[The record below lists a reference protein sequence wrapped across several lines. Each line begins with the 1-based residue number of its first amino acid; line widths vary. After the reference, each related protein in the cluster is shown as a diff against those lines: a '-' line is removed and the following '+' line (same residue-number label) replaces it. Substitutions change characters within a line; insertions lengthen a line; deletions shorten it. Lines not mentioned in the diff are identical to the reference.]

1 MTATSLFL
9 LLVVGVLL
17 VVGLLTTSLGSIFK
31 PSAARRLKKMVEEDR
46 RNYGDGSSSLAQAGQ
61 FITGKLTPLARF
73 SAPEGPW
80 DASPLRRE
88 LMAAGYRSPSA
99 GMAYLGLKTFLTFL
113 FPLLFLILSAV
124 LSLSLDTRQM
134 ALFILVCAA
143 FGYMLPN
150 FALSFLVSKR
160 RQELYE
166 NFPDALDLMR
176 ICVEAGLALDVAI
189 ARVGEEMRMRS
200 KALSDEFRLVVL
212 EQRAGSA
219 RNMAL
224 SNLAVRVGLKDIDA
238 LVATLIQA
246 DKFGTSIADSL
257 RVHSENLRLGRR
269 LRAEEQAAK
278 IPTKILLPLII
289 CIFPLLFILILSPA
303 VANIQHAM
311 KGEPSPSTENEQ
323 SP

>member
-1 MTATSLFL
+1 MPIISIILLALGALIIVGLLLMLLTSLFK
-9 LLVVGVLL
+9 
-17 VVGLLTTSLGSIFK
+17 SA
-31 PSAARRLKKMVEEDR
+31 AARRLDKMVEEEN
-46 RNYGDGSSSLAQAGQ
+46 RNTKDIHASLAQASQ
-61 FITGKLTPLARF
+61 FITGKLSPLARF
-73 SAPEGPW
+73 SAPKGAW
-80 DASPLRRE
+80 DSSPLHRE
-88 LMAAGYRSPSA
+88 LMAAGYRNDSA
-99 GMAYLGLKTFLTFL
+99 GAVYLGFKTLLTFV
-113 FPLLFLILSAV
+113 FPIMFLILSAIFK
-124 LSLSLDTRQM
+124 LTLDSRQM
-134 ALFILVCAA
+134 LLIILICSA

-150 FALSFLVSKR
+150 FILSFLVSRR

-189 ARVGEEMRMRS
+189 ARVGEEMRIRS

-224 SNLAVRVGLKDIDA
+224 NNLAMRVGIPDVDS
-238 LVATLIQA
+238 LVSTLVQA
-246 DKFGTSIADSL
+246 DKFGTSISDSL

-278 IPTKILLPLII
+278 IPTKILLPLIM

-303 VANIQHAM
+303 IANIQHAM
-311 KGEPSPSTENEQ
+311 KGEPSSNTENVE

>member
-1 MTATSLFL
+1 MPIISIIL
-9 LLVVGVLL
+9 LLLGVLII
-17 VVGLLTTSLGSIFK
+17 VGLLMTLISSLFK
-31 PSAARRLKKMVEEDR
+31 PTAARRLEKMVEEEGH
-46 RNYGDGSSSLAQAGQ
+46 NAGTGHSPLAQVGQ
-61 FITGKLTPLARF
+61 FLTGKLSPLARF
-73 SAPEGPW
+73 SAPKGAW
-80 DASPLRRE
+80 DSSPLHRE
-88 LMAAGYRSPSA
+88 LMAAGYRHATA
-99 GMAYLGLKTFLTFL
+99 GAVYLGFKTLLTFI
-113 FPLLFLILSAV
+113 FPIIFLILSA
-124 LSLSLDTRQM
+124 LLKWTLDSRQM
-134 ALFILVCAA
+134 LLIVLICSA

-150 FALSFLVSKR
+150 FILSFLVSRR

-224 SNLAVRVGLKDIDA
+224 NNLAVRVGIPDVDS
-238 LVATLIQA
+238 LVSTLVQA

-269 LRAEEQAAK
+269 LHAEEQAAK
-278 IPTKILLPLII
+278 IPTKILLPLIM

-303 VANIQHAM
+303 IANIQHAM
-311 KGEPSPSTENEQ
+311 KGEPSNNTENVE

>member
-1 MTATSLFL
+1 MSLIAIL
-9 LLVVGVLL
+9 LLTFGVL
-17 VVGLLTTSLGSIFK
+17 VIVGLFMMLLNSVFTS
-31 PSAARRLKKMVEEDR
+31 SAARRLEKMVEEDR
-46 RNYGDGSSSLAQAGQ
+46 RNNAGEQSSLAHAGQ
-61 FITGKLTPLARF
+61 FITGKLSPLARF
-73 SAPEGPW
+73 SAPKGPW
-80 DASPLRRE
+80 DSSPLHRE
-88 LMAAGYRSPSA
+88 LMAAGYRSTSA
-99 GMAYLGLKTFLTFL
+99 AALYLGFKTLLTFT
-113 FPLLFLILSAV
+113 FPTLFLILTTLFKWPLDSKQMLMLV
-124 LSLSLDTRQM
+124 LMTS
-134 ALFILVCAA
+134 A

-150 FALSFLVSKR
+150 FILSFLVSRR
-160 RQELYE
+160 RQELFE

-224 SNLAVRVGLKDIDA
+224 NNLAVRVGIPDVDS
-238 LVATLIQA
+238 LVSTLVQA

-257 RVHSENLRLGRR
+257 KVHSETLRMDRR

-278 IPTKILLPLII
+278 IPTKILLPLIM
-289 CIFPLLFILILSPA
+289 CIFPLLFIMILSPA
-303 VANIQHAM
+303 IANVKHAM
-311 KGEPSPSTENEQ
+311 SGEPANNTENVE

>member
-1 MTATSLFL
+1 MPIISIILLALGALIIVGLLLMLLTSLFK
-9 LLVVGVLL
+9 
-17 VVGLLTTSLGSIFK
+17 SA
-31 PSAARRLKKMVEEDR
+31 AARRLDKMVEEEN
-46 RNYGDGSSSLAQAGQ
+46 RNTKDIHASLAQASQ
-61 FITGKLTPLARF
+61 FITGKLSPLARF
-73 SAPEGPW
+73 SAPKGTW
-80 DASPLRRE
+80 DSSPLHRE
-88 LMAAGYRSPSA
+88 LMAAGYRNDSA
-99 GMAYLGLKTFLTFL
+99 GAVYLGFKTLLTFV
-113 FPLLFLILSAV
+113 FPIMFLILSAIFK
-124 LSLSLDTRQM
+124 LTLDSRQM
-134 ALFILVCAA
+134 LLIILICSA

-150 FALSFLVSKR
+150 FILSFLVSRR

-189 ARVGEEMRMRS
+189 ARVGEEMRIRS

-224 SNLAVRVGLKDIDA
+224 NNLALRVGIPDVDS
-238 LVATLIQA
+238 LVSTLVQA
-246 DKFGTSIADSL
+246 DKFGTSISDSL

-278 IPTKILLPLII
+278 IPTKILLPLIM

-303 VANIQHAM
+303 IANIQHAM
-311 KGEPSPSTENEQ
+311 KGEPSSNTENVE